1 MSLLQGILT
10 KRSPANF
17 REVIQAQ
24 NPALKTDQGFLIPG
38 ANINPKLNVTNIG
51 AYKARPS
58 DFVPSLTANYDNK
71 IPEVKFLVD
80 GQNVVQPQSNLATY
94 ALISKLGEQ
103 KFKAM
108 DNAPYADYMRIKKLE
123 REILESENTAGL
135 SELQTGRELMRSL
148 AEERRKQA
156 EDDYLRKMLDS
167 GLSMEDAQDEI
178 ETVRRNNALQEAKR
192 VDDRAYQSKILLTRI
207 AKSRG
212 VASNINEPLSQSGAV
227 MSPQPSDLMAT
238 LQGNKGEG
246 FGNAPLD
253 LSRQFLTPDYYKKF
267 LRKTQLTQESADK
280 MTAMN
285 QLISSGQ
292 IEMPKDSEGKPIS
305 FASYGTPLQFD
316 AEKRRTALENMK
328 ESIAQ
333 QMDSIKMIGQRH
345 LMRLPGIIFAEKSM
359 KEIYDKI
366 KHSVGANVR
375 SKTSSLDSLSLP
387 QLLVLVNVFLT
398 NQPSK
403 IAVMKDFIRKRTSGK
418 DVNVDKDL
426 LKEAIQNFNGSQQY
440 VTVPV
445 FEGLGSFIN
454 QEQLN
459 ADAIQFLLTAPETLN
474 GKAKK
479 AYQII
484 LEKASAKESALEPGP
499 PEEKEPP
506 RGKGVTGIGFLANL
520 SKPEAQQMFTP
531 FLVGKLE
538 KALLETEQSAK
549 KKALLRVMTSLRQQ
563 PKYVARK
570 VGETMEDMLNKLEVG
585 ETMEDMLKKLE
596 SQPSNA
602 SASAPLA
609 PAIEIIE
616 PAPPA
621 KKPLEQMNKKEL
633 ELELVKRNISAYGNK
648 PKLIQKLKDAGY

>member
-58 DFVPSLTANYDNK
+58 DFVPSLTANYDNR

-80 GQNVVQPQSNLATY
+80 GQNLVQPQSNLATY
-94 ALISKLGEQ
+94 ALISKLGDQ

-135 SELQTGRELMRSL
+135 SELQTSRELMRSL

-178 ETVRRNNALQEAKR
+178 ETVRRNNALQEAKK
-192 VDDRAYQSKILLTRI
+192 VDDRQYQSKILLTRI

-212 VASNINEPLSQSGAV
+212 IASNINEPLSQSGAV
-227 MSPQPSDLMAT
+227 MSPQPSDLIAT

-253 LSRQFLTPDYYKKF
+253 VARQFLTPDYYKKF

-285 QLISSGQ
+285 QLISAGES
-292 IEMPKDSEGKPIS
+292 S
-305 FASYGTPLQFD
+305 FATPLQF
-316 AEKRRTALENMK
+316 EGQKRQQNLENIK
-328 ESIAQ
+328 EGIAQ
-333 QMDSIKMIGQRH
+333 QMDSLKMIGQRH

-359 KEIYDKI
+359 AKIYDKI
-366 KHSVGANVR
+366 DKGIGAKVR
-375 SKTSSLDSLSLP
+375 SKTSNLDSLTTA
-387 QLLVLVNVFLT
+387 QLLVLINIFLT
-398 NQPSK
+398 NEPSK
-403 IAVMKDFIRKRTSGK
+403 IAVMKGYLQKRLVGK
-418 DVNVDKDL
+418 TVNVEKDL
-426 LKEAIQNFNGSQQY
+426 LKEAIQNFNGDQQF

-445 FEGLGSFIN
+445 FEGLGSLIS
-454 QEQLN
+454 QEELN
-459 ADAIQFLLTAPETLN
+459 ADAIQFLTTSSDVLN

-479 AYQII
+479 AQII
-484 LEKASAKESALEPGP
+484 VEKLTAEESGNKLPNKEQMSQRKLPIMLSQLVEKKKQ
-499 PEEKEPP
+499 EELKQLMIPLGVE
-506 RGKGVTGIGFLANL
+506 RLQNVVSGKTGAL
-520 SKPEAQQMFTP
+520 SK
-531 FLVGKLE
+531 
-538 KALLETEQSAK
+538 
-549 KKALLRVMTSLRQQ
+549 VMKSLRERENE
-563 PKYVARK
+563 KIK
-570 VGETMEDMLNKLEVG
+570 TEVG
-585 ETMEDMLKKLE
+585 ATMEDMLKKLE

-602 SASAPLA
+602 SASASSA
-609 PAIEIIE
+609 V
-616 PAPPA
+616 
-621 KKPLEQMNKKEL
+621 KKPLEEMTVAEIKAEL
-633 ELELVKRNISAYGNK
+633 EKRNLAKTGDK
-648 PKLIQKLKDAGY
+648 KKLSKRLQDAGY

>member
-1 MSLLQGILT
+1 MSLLHGILT
-10 KRSPANF
+10 RRSPANF
-17 REVIQAQ
+17 REVITAQ

-38 ANINPKLNVTNIG
+38 ANINSKLNVTNIG
-51 AYKARPS
+51 AYKTRPS
-58 DFVPSLTANYDNK
+58 DFPPTLTANYDNK
-71 IPEVKFLVD
+71 IPEVQFTIY
-80 GQNVVQPQSNLATY
+80 GTNVVQPQSNLATS
-94 ALISKLGEQ
+94 ALISKLGDQ

-108 DNAPYADYMRIKKLE
+108 DNAPYADYMRIQKLE
-123 REILESENTAGL
+123 REILESEHTAGL
-135 SELQTGRELMRSL
+135 SELQTSRELMRSL

-178 ETVRRNNALQEAKR
+178 ETVRRNNALQEARK
-192 VDDRAYQSKILLTRI
+192 VDDKQYQSKLLLTRI
-207 AKSRG
+207 AKMRG
-212 VASNINEPLSQSGAV
+212 VTSSINEPLSQSGAV
-227 MSPQPSDLMAT
+227 MSPQPSDLIAT

-253 LSRQFLTPDYYKKF
+253 VARQFLTPEYYKKF

-285 QLISSGQ
+285 QLISAGE
-292 IEMPKDSEGKPIS
+292 IEMPKDSEGKPIK

-316 AEKRRTALENMK
+316 AEKRRTHLENMK
-328 ESIAQ
+328 EGIAQ
-333 QMDSIKMIGQRH
+333 QLDSIKMIGQRH
-345 LMRLPGIIFAEKSM
+345 MMRLPGIIFAEKSM

-375 SKTSSLDSLSLP
+375 SKTSNLDSLSLP

-418 DVNVDKDL
+418 DVNIDKDL

-484 LEKASAKESALEPGP
+484 LEKASAKESALEAGP
-499 PEEKEPP
+499 SEKEPP
-506 RGKGVTGIGFLANL
+506 KGKGVTGLGLLTNL
-520 SKPEAQQMFTP
+520 PKSEVQKVVTP
-531 FLVGKLE
+531 FVVARLE
-538 KALLETEQSAK
+538 KALLETKESAL
-549 KKALLRVMTSLRQQ
+549 KKAFDRLSSGLI
-563 PKYVARK
+563 KDK
-570 VGETMEDMLNKLEVG
+570 VGA
-585 ETMEDMLKKLE
+585 TMEDMLKTLE
-596 SQPSNA
+596 SQGSNA
-602 SASAPLA
+602 SASASSA
-609 PAIEIIE
+609 V
-616 PAPPA
+616 
-621 KKPLEQMNKKEL
+621 KKPLAEMTVAEIKAEL
-633 ELELVKRNISAYGNK
+633 EKRNLAKTGDK
-648 PKLIQKLKDAGY
+648 KKLSKRLQDAGY

>member
-17 REVIQAQ
+17 REVIKAQ
-24 NPALKTDQGFLIPG
+24 NPALKDAQGILIPG
-38 ANINPKLNVTNIG
+38 ANINPRLNRTDIGQYKLR
-51 AYKARPS
+51 AS
-58 DFVPSLTANYDNK
+58 DDVPSLTANYDNR

-80 GQNVVQPQSNLATY
+80 GQNVIQPLDNLATY

-135 SELQTGRELMRSL
+135 SELQTSRELMRSL

-192 VDDRAYQSKILLTRI
+192 VDDRQYQSKILLTRI

-285 QLISSGQ
+285 QLISSG
-292 IEMPKDSEGKPIS
+292 ESS
-305 FASYGTPLQFD
+305 FATPLQFD

-366 KHSVGANVR
+366 KHSIGANVR
-375 SKTSSLDSLSLP
+375 SKTSNLDSLSLP

-445 FEGLGSFIN
+445 FEGLGSLIN

-506 RGKGVTGIGFLANL
+506 RGKGLTGIGLLTNL
-520 SKPEAQQMFTP
+520 PKEEAQKVVTP
-531 FLVGKLE
+531 FVVARLE
-538 KALLETEQSAK
+538 KALLETQQSAQ
-549 KKALLRVMTSLRQQ
+549 KKALLRVMASLRQR
-563 PKYVARK
+563 PKYVARE

-602 SASAPLA
+602 SA
-609 PAIEIIE
+609 
-616 PAPPA
+616 PPA
-621 KKPLEQMNKKEL
+621 SKPIPKLPPPPKGVKSLSQMNNAELIAKASELGLSTLGTNKEL
-633 ELELVKRNISAYGNK
+633 ANRIRKEINK
-648 PKLIQKLKDAGY
+648 

>member
-17 REVIQAQ
+17 REAIQAQ

-38 ANINPKLNVTNIG
+38 ANLNPKLNVTNIG
-51 AYKARPS
+51 SYKLRPS
-58 DFVPSLTANYDNK
+58 DFVPSLTANYDNRL
-71 IPEVKFLVD
+71 PEIKFVVE
-80 GQNVVQPQSNLATY
+80 GQNVVQPQSNLATH
-94 ALISKLGEQ
+94 ALISRLGDQ

-148 AEERRKQA
+148 AQERRKQA

-192 VDDRAYQSKILLTRI
+192 VDDRQYQSKILLTRI
-207 AKSRG
+207 AKMRG

-227 MSPQPSDLMAT
+227 MSPQPSDLIAS

-253 LSRQFLTPDYYKKF
+253 IARQFLTPDYYKKF
-267 LRKTQLTQESADK
+267 LRKTQLTQESADR

-316 AEKRRTALENMK
+316 AEKRRTALENIK
-328 ESIAQ
+328 EGLAQ
-333 QMDSIKMIGQRH
+333 QMDSMKMIGQRH

-387 QLLVLVNVFLT
+387 QLIVLINVFLT

-418 DVNVDKDL
+418 DVNIDKDL
-426 LKEAIQNFNGSQQY
+426 LKEAVQNFNGSQQY

-454 QEQLN
+454 QEILN

-484 LEKASAKESALEPGP
+484 LEKATAKESALESNND
-499 PEEKEPP
+499 EKDPP
-506 RGKGVTGIGFLANL
+506 RGKSGLFGLGLLSNL
-520 SKPEAQQMFTP
+520 SKEEQQKVMFP
-531 FLVGKLE
+531 FVASKLE
-538 KALLETEQSAK
+538 NALVETRQSAL
-549 KKALLRVMTSLRQQ
+549 KKAFGRLAEPVI
-563 PKYVARK
+563 KK
-570 VGETMEDMLNKLEVG
+570 EVG
-585 ETMEDMLKKLE
+585 LTMEDMLKQLE
-596 SQPSNA
+596 KPP
-602 SASAPLA
+602 ASAPPA
-609 PAIEIIE
+609 P
-616 PAPPA
+616 PPPPA
-621 KKPLEQMNKKEL
+621 KKALEEMDKKEL
-633 ELELVKRNISAYGNK
+633 QAEAVNLAISAYGTK
-648 PKLIQKLKDAGY
+648 PQLIKKLKDAGY

>member
-24 NPALKTDQGFLIPG
+24 NPALKDAQGILIPG

-51 AYKARPS
+51 AYKTRPS
-58 DFVPSLTANYDNK
+58 DDVPTLTANYDNK

-80 GQNVVQPQSNLATY
+80 GQNVVQPLPNLATH
-94 ALISKLGEQ
+94 ALISRLGDQ

-148 AEERRKQA
+148 AQERRKQA

-192 VDDRAYQSKILLTRI
+192 VDDRQYQSKILLTRI

-212 VASNINEPLSQSGAV
+212 IASNINEPLSQSGAV
-227 MSPQPSDLMAT
+227 MSPQPSDLIAT

-253 LSRQFLTPDYYKKF
+253 LARQFLTPEFYKKF
-267 LRKTQLTQESADK
+267 LRKTQLTQESGDR

-316 AEKRRTALENMK
+316 AEKRRTALENIK
-328 ESIAQ
+328 EGLAQ
-333 QMDSIKMIGQRH
+333 QIDNFKLVGQRH
-345 LMRLPGIIFAEKSM
+345 MMRLPGIIFGEKAM
-359 KEIYDKI
+359 DAIYEKI
-366 KHSVGANVR
+366 RHTTGAKVR
-375 SKTSSLDSLSLP
+375 SKTANLDSLTIA
-387 QLLVLVNVFLT
+387 QLVVLINVFLT
-398 NQPSK
+398 NEPSK
-403 IAVMKDFIRKRTSGK
+403 ISTLKGFIRRRTVGKNVNIDKDF
-418 DVNVDKDL
+418 

-445 FEGLGSFIN
+445 FEGL
-454 QEQLN
+454 
-459 ADAIQFLLTAPETLN
+459 D
-474 GKAKK
+474 
-479 AYQII
+479 
-484 LEKASAKESALEPGP
+484 
-499 PEEKEPP
+499 
-506 RGKGVTGIGFLANL
+506 
-520 SKPEAQQMFTP
+520 
-531 FLVGKLE
+531 
-538 KALLETEQSAK
+538 
-549 KKALLRVMTSLRQQ
+549 SLIS
-563 PKYVARK
+563 P
-570 VGETMEDMLNKLEVG
+570 DMLNKDAFNFLTSNDRE
-585 ETMEDMLKKLE
+585 LKKKSDTALKYIVTKLNEEESKNQDNFQPSLLQQKLE
-596 SQPSNA
+596 LREGSNA
-602 SASAPLA
+602 SASASAGAGAGAGGLKVNILPKKSIEVQTS
-609 PAIEIIE
+609 AI
-616 PAPPA
+616 PPA
-621 KKPLEQMNKKEL
+621 DGLPVSRLVPPATGRATSRKNQPQGKKEMNK
-633 ELELVKRNISAYGNK
+633 
-648 PKLIQKLKDAGY
+648 